1 MTANLSVNERRVSK
15 RFFLPSLVIAVF
27 SAGISNSI
35 LTLFVVDIARTF
47 FGSANPTAVGTISQ
61 LSTLNAA
68 AEIVFAFL
76 LSILIIRIRSK
87 PLLIVGMSLLVISA
101 LGSYVA
107 SDLFSL
113 QIFLALEGGGSI
125 IASIMAFTLIGN
137 YLPAQKKAQAISYV
151 VSAGSI
157 ATLILILMIGLVGN
171 FDWRYDFLLFSFPI
185 SMVGLAISAFALP
198 SNSLKNP
205 FSDRENLCLKSFKE
219 ILKNRSATAC
229 LVANILTV
237 AGTQVAIFAIAFY
250 RVVFKVTGIWT
261 AMIYET
267 AVIIFII
274 SPLVSGLFVKKFG
287 AKPIAVVCSLL
298 AALFTMVFFFIPN
311 LWLTV
316 VFDMLHVG
324 FAAMAAPAF
333 VYLVLEQVPEF
344 RGTMMSL
351 NTIFNNV
358 GNVIAPAAGGALLA
372 FTNGIYGAAGL
383 ALGCLT
389 IIGVAVL
396 LFFVKDLTKT

>member
-1 MTANLSVNERRVSK
+1 MPPTLSVHEQRVSK
-15 RFFLPSLVIAVF
+15 RFFLPSLALAVF

-35 LTLFVVDIARTF
+35 LTLLVVDIARTF
-47 FGSANPTAVGTISQ
+47 FGSASPVSVGTISQ
-61 LSTLNAA
+61 LSTLNAS

-76 LSILIIRIRSK
+76 LSILIVRIRSK
-87 PLLIVGMSLLVISA
+87 RLIIVGMSLLVISA
-101 LGSYVA
+101 LGSYFA
-107 SDLFSL
+107 PDLFSL

-151 VSAGSI
+151 VSAGSV
-157 ATLILILMIGLVGN
+157 ATLVLILMIGLVGN
-171 FDWRYDFLLFSFPI
+171 FGWRYDFLLFSFPI
-185 SMVGLAISAFALP
+185 SVVGLAISAFALP
-198 SNSLKNP
+198 SNALENP
-205 FSDRENLCLKSFKE
+205 SSARENLYIKSFKE
-219 ILKNRSATAC
+219 ILKNRSAAAC
-229 LVANILTV
+229 LISNILTV
-237 AGTQVAIFAIAFY
+237 AGTQVAIFAIAYY

-261 AMIYET
+261 AMIYEI

-274 SPLVSGLFVKKFG
+274 APLFSGLFVKKFG
-287 AKPIAVVCSLL
+287 AKPVAVVCYLL
-298 AALFTMVFFFIPN
+298 AALFTMIFFFIPN

-316 VFDMLHVG
+316 IFDMLHVW
-324 FAAMAAPAF
+324 FAAMATPAF
-333 VYLVLEQVPEF
+333 VYLILEQVPEF

-372 FTNGIYGAAGL
+372 FTNGIYGAVGV

-396 LFFVKDLTKT
+396 LFSVKDLTKT